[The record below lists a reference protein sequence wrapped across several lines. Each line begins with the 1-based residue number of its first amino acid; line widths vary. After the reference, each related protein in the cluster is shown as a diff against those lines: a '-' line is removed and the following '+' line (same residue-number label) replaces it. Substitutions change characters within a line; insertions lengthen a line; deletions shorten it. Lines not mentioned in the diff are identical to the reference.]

1 MKTKWRLVGLCF
13 RVLIPFLAVPLTLNQ
28 MNAASRRNYLVYV
41 GTYTGPSGSKGIYAF
56 RFDTASG
63 AMKSIGLAA
72 ETRNPS
78 FLAADPGKRNLYA
91 VNELSDY
98 QGQKTGAV
106 SAFSIDHKTGKLSLL
121 NQVSS
126 HGAGPCYITL
136 DRSGHYVLVANYD
149 SGTVATF
156 PILAD
161 AKLGEAAAVIQHSG
175 HGADPERQGGPH
187 AHQIELTKDNRFA
200 IAADLG
206 LDQLLVYKFDQ
217 ASGALKANRPPFAEV
232 DPGSGPRHFAFTPD
246 GKLAFVLAEMRSAI
260 TAFSYNAQA
269 GTLHKL
275 QTVSSLP
282 PQFKG
287 HNDAAE
293 IAVSPSGKFL
303 YASNRG
309 SDTIAVFAIGRDG
322 KLSPVEYT
330 PTQGKTPRGFAI
342 DPTGSYLLAANQE
355 SNNLVVFR
363 IDARSGRLK
372 ATGQVVDCPTP
383 VAVEFVEQ

>member
-13 RVLIPFLAVPLTLNQ
+13 LVLIPFLAVPLTRTE
-28 MNAASRRNYLVYV
+28 MSGASRRNYLVYV
-41 GTYTGPSGSKGIYAF
+41 GTYTGPSSKGIYAF
-56 RFDTASG
+56 HFDTATG
-63 AMKSIGLAA
+63 TMKSIGVAA

-78 FLAADPGKRNLYA
+78 FLTADRGARNLYA

-149 SGTVATF
+149 SGTIATF
-156 PILAD
+156 PVLAD
-161 AKLGEAAAVIQHSG
+161 ARLGEAAAVIQHSG
-175 HGADPERQGGPH
+175 HGADPERQEGPH
-187 AHQIELTKDNRFA
+187 PHQIELTKDNRFA

-217 ASGALKANRPPFAEV
+217 ESGALQANRPPFAEV
-232 DPGSGPRHFAFTPD
+232 DPGSAPRHFVLTPD
-246 GKLAFVLAEMRSAI
+246 GKSAFVLAEMRSAI
-260 TAFSYNAQA
+260 IGFSYNAQS

-287 HNDAAE
+287 RNDAAE

-309 SDTIAVFAIGRDG
+309 SDTIAVFAISPDG
-322 KLSPVEYT
+322 KLSPLEYT

-342 DPTGSYLLAANQE
+342 DPTGNYLLAANQK
-355 SNNLVVFR
+355 SNNLVVFQ
-363 IDARSGRLK
+363 IDRKSGRLK
-372 ATGQVVDCPTP
+372 ATGQIVDSPTP

>member
-1 MKTKWRLVGLCF
+1 MKTKWSLAGLFF
-13 RVLIPFLAVPLTLNQ
+13 RVLILFLAVPLARTR

-41 GTYTGPSGSKGIYAF
+41 GTYTGPSSKGIYAF
-56 RFDTASG
+56 RLDTASG

-78 FLAADPGKRNLYA
+78 FLAADSGGRNLYG
-91 VNELSDY
+91 VNEVSEY
-98 QGQKTGAV
+98 EGQKSGAV
-106 SAFSIDHKTGKLSLL
+106 SGFSIDHKTGKLNLL

-126 HGAGPCYITL
+126 HGAGPCYIAL

-156 PILAD
+156 PVLAD
-161 AKLGEAAAVIQHSG
+161 ARLGEAAAVIQHSG

-206 LDQLLVYKFDQ
+206 LDQVLVYKFDQ
-217 ASGALKANRPPFAEV
+217 ASGALEANRPPFAEV

-260 TAFSYNAQA
+260 TGFSYHAQA

-342 DPTGSYLLAANQE
+342 DPTGRYLLAANQD
-355 SNNLVVFR
+355 SNNLAVFR

>member
-1 MKTKWRLVGLCF
+1 MKTKWRLVGLSF
-13 RVLIPFLAVPLTLNQ
+13 AVLIFVAVPLAWTQ
-28 MNAASRRNYLVYV
+28 MNSATRRNYLVYV
-41 GTYTGPSGSKGIYAF
+41 GTYTGPSSKGIYAF
-56 RFDTASG
+56 HFDTATG
-63 AMKSIGLAA
+63 AMKSIGVAA

-78 FLAADPGKRNLYA
+78 FLAADSGARNLYA

-136 DRSGHYVLVANYD
+136 DGSGHYVLVANYD

-156 PILAD
+156 PVLAD
-161 AKLGEAAAVIQHSG
+161 ARLGEAAAVIQHSG
-175 HGADPERQGGPH
+175 HGADRERQEGPH

-217 ASGALKANRPPFAEV
+217 ASGALQANRPPFAAV

-246 GKLAFVLAEMRSAI
+246 GKLAFMLAEMRSAI
-260 TAFSYNAQA
+260 TGFSYNARA

-282 PQFKG
+282 PRFKG

-309 SDTIAVFAIGRDG
+309 SDTIAVFAISPDG
-322 KLSPVEYT
+322 KLSPLEYT
-330 PTQGKTPRGFAI
+330 PTEGKTPRGFAI
-342 DPTGSYLLAANQE
+342 DPTGNYLLAANQE

-363 IDARSGRLK
+363 IDAKSGRLK
-372 ATGQVVDCPTP
+372 ATGQVVDSPTP
-383 VAVEFVEQ
+383 VAVEFGVQ

>member
-1 MKTKWRLVGLCF
+1 
-13 RVLIPFLAVPLTLNQ
+13 
-28 MNAASRRNYLVYV
+28 
-41 GTYTGPSGSKGIYAF
+41 
-56 RFDTASG
+56 
-63 AMKSIGLAA
+63 
-72 ETRNPS
+72 
-78 FLAADPGKRNLYA
+78 
-91 VNELSDY
+91 
-98 QGQKTGAV
+98 
-106 SAFSIDHKTGKLSLL
+106 
-121 NQVSS
+121 
-126 HGAGPCYITL
+126 
-136 DRSGHYVLVANYD
+136 
-149 SGTVATF
+149 
-156 PILAD
+156 
-161 AKLGEAAAVIQHSG
+161 
-175 HGADPERQGGPH
+175 
-187 AHQIELTKDNRFA
+187 
-200 IAADLG
+200 
-206 LDQLLVYKFDQ
+206 
-217 ASGALKANRPPFAEV
+217 
-232 DPGSGPRHFAFTPD
+232 
-246 GKLAFVLAEMRSAI
+246 MRSAI
-260 TAFSYNAQA
+260 TGFGYHAQA

-342 DPTGSYLLAANQE
+342 DPTGRYLLAANQE